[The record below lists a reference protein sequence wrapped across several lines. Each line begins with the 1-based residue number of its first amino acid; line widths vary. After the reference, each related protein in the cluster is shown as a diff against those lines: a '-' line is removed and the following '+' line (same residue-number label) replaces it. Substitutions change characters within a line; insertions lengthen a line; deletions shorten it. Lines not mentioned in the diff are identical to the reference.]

1 MKILITESQLK
12 YLVVNE
18 QSRPSKEMLYGRAPI
33 APIDGKVGGEFRNW
47 LIQNFYNTYSK
58 YSKIQNWDTNTTN
71 QIRNEYEKNTNVGK
85 SWDAEVAYKKESVQY
100 NQQQQQQQQ
109 AQIQK
114 AQQQAQQKQLQKT
127 VSDYQAKEAA
137 KTDKFVSKQD
147 VLDPRKIEG
156 SPNSY
161 NYQNFCVKWSEK
173 YPNKP
178 CPEPNT
184 IISEDPLAMSPT
196 TEMALDVL
204 AVTLQFFPPFGTVAS
219 KVIEVVKYL
228 YYTMQT
234 YRSKT
239 TVDQV
244 TYFIS
249 SIFELISLTSAKIPI
264 SPSVKPIVQKIDNY
278 VGSPAFRELLTG
290 AKKTGEYIVDMDA
303 FGKLDKFTQCLTL
316 VAFDVFG
323 PKLYDGI
330 IEAFQNYLQQL
341 AASAESGGPSWLA
354 TAIKNGDYLLRTIL
368 KFLGVAKVI
377 KPKIPTT

>member
-12 YLVVNE
+12 YLVINE
-18 QSRPSKEMLYGRAPI
+18 QSSFGTPEGLLYGKAPI

-58 YSKIQNWDTNTTN
+58 YSKIQNWDNNTTN
-71 QIRNEYEKNTNVGK
+71 QIRKENENNKNVGLA
-85 SWDAEVAYKKESVQY
+85 WDAYKGNKQSQEQY
-100 NQQQQQQQQ
+100 KQQQQVQQQQ
-109 AQIQK
+109 

-204 AVTLQFFPPFGTVAS
+204 AVTLQFFPPFGTAAS

-249 SIFELISLTSAKIPI
+249 SIFELISLTSAKIPV

-290 AKKTGEYIVDMDA
+290 AKKTGEYIVEVDA
-303 FGKLDKFTQCLTL
+303 FGKLDKFRQCLIL

-330 IEAFQNYLQQL
+330 LEAFQNYLQQL
-341 AASAESGGPSWLA
+341 TASAESGGPSWLA